1 MDTPDRVERKIRTA
15 RDLHTI
21 VRTMKALA
29 AVGIRQCESATDA
42 VGYYVETVERG
53 LQAVLRVHPREQSTT
68 RTKHPPILGVI
79 FGTDQGMCG
88 QFNDAIVSHAR
99 KRLTLVARGEDAR
112 ASRWVVGTRAA
123 ALLGDAGEEI
133 ESVYAVPGSVPGV
146 TSIVQQLALDLDAWV
161 TKRGSYELWLFH
173 HAVRP
178 GAGYGPVDRRVVPA
192 DPAWLHELSHRR
204 WSTSQ
209 LPMCGGNSHAVYSA
223 LVQQYLFVSLHQ
235 AMLES
240 MLCENIARLAAMQT
254 AERNIEDRCAA
265 LQFEYHQ
272 SRQSAITGELLEIR
286 SGFEA
291 LTRPTTAARPSS
303 L

>member
-1 MDTPDRVERKIRTA
+1 MR
-15 RDLHTI
+15 
-21 VRTMKALA
+21 
-29 AVGIRQCESATDA
+29 
-42 VGYYVETVERG
+42 ET
-53 LQAVLRVHPREQSTT
+53 
-68 RTKHPPILGVI
+68 
-79 FGTDQGMCG
+79 
-88 QFNDAIVSHAR
+88 
-99 KRLTLVARGEDAR
+99 RLTLLARGDDAR

-123 ALLGDAGEEI
+123 ALLGDAGEKI
-133 ESVYAVPGSVPGV
+133 ESVYAAPGSVPRV

-192 DPAWLHELSHRR
+192 APAWLHELGHRR

-265 LQFEYHQ
+265 LQFEYQPEPAKRDHGRTAGDQ
-272 SRQSAITGELLEIR
+272 VRVRGIDQAEGCTPLFIVTPRRQWSRYPGGR
-286 SGFEA
+286 C
-291 LTRPTTAARPSS
+291 RPVE
-303 L
+303 